1 MLKERTARIAKMAS
15 FGASIPVELADTKA
29 RVQLH
34 FYSEQDLI
42 NFATADL
49 KEFGVEPREY
59 SEIAHYQTLAA
70 RVWAKR
76 FGGWQ

>member
-34 FYSEQDLI
+34 FFSEQDLI
-42 NFATADL
+42 DFATADL
-49 KEFGVEPREY
+49 KDFGVSRKEY
-59 SEIAHYQTLAA
+59 KEVSHYQTLAA
-70 RVWAKR
+70 RVWNRR
-76 FGGWQ
+76 FGGAE